1 MREKWKGCSLR
12 DALNP
17 SGMNAKTRIN
27 TCEIV
32 FGTLHLK
39 KKSSSSGSGTSL
51 VMRRL
56 IRPQHAQRQW
66 ELPKFTSRLWAFWS
80 HPTSGTGAMVGSQ
93 SVWPH
98 RQRQADHT
106 ILGTVLDSLVQPVL
120 PVQPYRSKGSV
131 LGHPSSP
138 AQSCF
143 QLAQITPEQMGQ
155 VSACIPQLRAREE
168 YSDKQKILQ
177 STYFNNDSP
186 PGKHV
191 VLFREIRKRAIFF
204 L

>member
-12 DALNP
+12 DALNT

-32 FGTLHLK
+32 FGTLRLW

-56 IRPQHAQRQW
+56 IRPRHAQHQW
-66 ELPKFTSRLWAFWS
+66 ELPKFSSRLLALWPQ
-80 HPTSGTGAMVGSQ
+80 PTSGIGATVGSQ
-93 SVWPH
+93 SVWP
-98 RQRQADHT
+98 RWQRQADHV
-106 ILGTVLDSLVQPVL
+106 ILGTVFYSLVQPVL
-120 PVQPYRSKGSV
+120 PVQSYRSKGRV
-131 LGHPSSP
+131 LSHPPSP
-138 AQSCF
+138 AGSCL

-168 YSDKQKILQ
+168 YSD
-177 STYFNNDSP
+177 
-186 PGKHV
+186 
-191 VLFREIRKRAIFF
+191 
-204 L
+204 